1 MRYHIL
7 GPLLVEHEQQTRPV
21 TGGKVRTVLAA
32 LLLHANQQL
41 SVAQLAQRMWPG
53 DAPHSLR
60 RVVQTNIVRLRQE
73 LPWPGSIV
81 TGPAGYSLTVGPG
94 ELDLHEFDRLV
105 AEAGATT
112 SPDVQA
118 RLLRAALA
126 LWRGPACADVVS
138 PWLHEM
144 DLPALNERRL
154 LALERRIEVDLLLHR
169 TEGIVPELR
178 RLTVEHPFRERFWV
192 QLMATLFRQGR
203 QAEALSAYRA
213 VSQRFIAELGVEPG
227 AELREIHQQILRGSG
242 PHPLLAAGA
251 APVPV
256 TATTTPE
263 AVPQTLPAGALHFV
277 GRAEEFAT
285 LDWHRDEAAAV
296 VVLDGPAGIGKSAL
310 ALRWLHDNE
319 ADYPDGRFSLDL
331 RGYADEPP
339 LETSEA
345 LAALL
350 EGLGVTAAEVPPGVA
365 ARAQLFRTL
374 TANRRLAVLLDNALD
389 ADQVRPLLPG
399 AAATAV
405 ITSRNQ
411 LRGLVVHDGAV
422 RLTVPRLEPAE
433 ASALLGLNPRAEEA
447 VRLAELCD
455 RTPLAL
461 RVLAERM
468 ARLPHVSPSSWIAQL
483 VDEADRLAAL
493 DAGDDAAGSLPRSL
507 SWSYRGLDPDAA
519 ELMRQLS
526 VHTVKAF
533 TTGQAAEVALLP
545 VPAVR
550 RHLDRLVG
558 VHLVEQLNHD
568 RYRVSPLAGLYSR
581 HATLIEQGRPASLR
595 LQ

>member
-1 MRYHIL
+1 MRYRIL
-7 GPLLVEHEQQTRPV
+7 GPLLVEHEGQTRPV
-21 TGGKVRTVLAA
+21 TGGKVRTLLAA

-53 DAPHSLR
+53 EAPHSLR
-60 RVVQTNIVRLRQE
+60 RVVQTNIVRLRHE
-73 LPWPGSIV
+73 LPWPNSVI
-81 TGPAGYSLTVGPG
+81 TGPAGYSLFVEPG

-105 AEAGATT
+105 AAAGDAAGLDAQ
-112 SPDVQA
+112 S
-118 RLLRAALA
+118 RLLREALG
-126 LWRGPACADVVS
+126 LWRGPACADVAS

-144 DLPALNERRL
+144 DLPAIDERRL
-154 LALERRIEVDLLLHR
+154 LALERRIEVDLLLHH
-169 TEGIVPELR
+169 TEDLVPELR

-192 QLMATLFRQGR
+192 QLMAGLFRQGR
-203 QAEALSAYRA
+203 QAEALSAYHS
-213 VSQRFIAELGVEPG
+213 VSRRFIDELGVEPG
-227 AELREIHQQILRGSG
+227 AELREVHQQILRGSG
-242 PHPLLAAGA
+242 LHPLLVEGA
-251 APVPV
+251 APVQV
-256 TATTTPE
+256 MTAGPE
-263 AVPQTLPAGALHFV
+263 VAPQTLPAGAMHFV

-310 ALRWLHDNE
+310 ALRWLHDN
-319 ADYPDGRFSLDL
+319 AIDYPDGRLYLDL

-339 LETSEA
+339 LDPADA
-345 LAALL
+345 LAVLL
-350 EGLGVTAAEVPPGVA
+350 EGLGAAVPTGLT

-374 TANRRLAVLLDNALD
+374 TAGRRLAVLLDNALD

-399 AAATAV
+399 PEATAV

-433 ASALLGLNPRAEEA
+433 ASSLLGLNPRSEEA
-447 VRLAELCD
+447 ARLAELCD

-461 RVLAERM
+461 RILAERM
-468 ARLPHVSPSSWIAQL
+468 ARLPHVSPSSWLAQL
-483 VDEADRLAAL
+483 LDESDRLAAL
-493 DAGDDAAGSLPRSL
+493 DAGDGATGSLPRSL
-507 SWSYRGLDPDAA
+507 SWSFRRLEPEAA
-519 ELMRQLS
+519 ELVRQIA
-526 VHTVKAF
+526 VHSAKAF

-545 VPAVR
+545 VPVVR

-568 RYRVSPLAGLYSR
+568 RFRVSPLAGLYGR
-581 HATLIEQGRPASLR
+581 HGAASLR
-595 LQ
+595 LQRGFTAG